1 MIPETEIALRLL
13 LAAVLGAAVGFERER
28 DNQPA
33 GLRTHMILVIGATL
47 AMILSINV
55 AAEHDGDPAR
65 LAAQVISGIGFLG
78 AGAILRFG
86 FNVKGLTTAT
96 TLWSMAIV
104 GLAVGYGYYL
114 ISIGATIL
122 MLITLTLLNILEKKF
137 VRTNIIRHITIQASD
152 NPGMVKTIRKTITK
166 LAEQTVSFSV
176 QKNLK
181 SERVRIQIVA
191 KVNKGEKMETLT
203 EAISSIEGVRAIK
216 IEWYACL
223 TC

>member
-55 AAEHDGDPAR
+55 AAEHNGDPAR

-78 AGAILRFG
+78 AGAILRIG

-96 TLWSMAIV
+96 TVWSMAIV

-114 ISIGATIL
+114 ISIGTTVL

-137 VRTNIIRHITIQASD
+137 IRTNIIRHITIQASD
-152 NPGMVKTIRKTITK
+152 SPGMVKTIRKTITK

-181 SERVRIQIVA
+181 SQRVRIQIIA

-203 EAISSIEGVRAIK
+203 EAISAIEGVRAIK
-216 IEWYACL
+216 IE
-223 TC
+223 